1 MFRLLI
7 ISFIVYIGVNVFEN
21 MIHYNIGKYS
31 NKQTHFDIPTKKDW
45 GKIIVVM
52 IFFALVQGSLT
63 CLLDNRCN

>member
-1 MFRLLI
+1 MFRLLV
-7 ISFIVYIGVNVFEN
+7 ISFIVYIGVNLFEN
-21 MIHYNIGKYS
+21 MIQYNIGKYS

-63 CLLDNRCN
+63 CLLDKRCN

>member
-7 ISFIVYIGVNVFEN
+7 VSFIVYLFVNLVEN

-31 NKQTHFDIPTKKDW
+31 NKTTHFDIPTKKDW

-52 IFFALVQGSLT
+52 VFFALVQGSLT